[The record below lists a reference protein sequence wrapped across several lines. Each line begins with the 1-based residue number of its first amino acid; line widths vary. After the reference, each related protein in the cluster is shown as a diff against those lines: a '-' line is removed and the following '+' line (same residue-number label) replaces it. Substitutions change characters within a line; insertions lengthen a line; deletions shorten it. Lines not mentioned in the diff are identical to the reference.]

1 MKLRIF
7 AFVAAATLI
16 FALMILIR
24 IDAQEQK
31 GPQAEHHRYK
41 FADVGTFGGPV
52 NYLTNDN
59 TGTGSASGIVNG
71 RGTVVSGADT
81 SVTDPNFPNV
91 CLLCLADPLIV
102 HAFAWH
108 EGALT
113 DLGALPGVNS
123 SVANWISANGL
134 IVGISENGLIDPLLG
149 VPEVK
154 AVLWKDGE
162 VIDLGTLEGG
172 FESAAS
178 AVNSRGQV
186 AGTFLNTVPDP
197 FSPFGQAGTE
207 AHAFLWESGVMKDLG
222 TLGGPETVAYF
233 VNERGQVVGTSFT
246 SPTANP
252 ASGLPTL
259 DPFLWENGKMLDLG
273 TLGGT
278 SGTPNSLNNRGQ
290 VVGLSNLAGDQTA
303 HPFLWTKSGGIRDIG
318 TLGGI
323 FGQANWISEAG
334 EIVGFAS
341 IPGDQAFFAFLW
353 KEGVLTNLGAVD
365 GDACSNA
372 WNINSQSQIVGVS
385 AKTCAFAAGDRHAFL
400 WEHGRV
406 TDLNLFLPPGT
417 ALQQLTDAYN
427 INDRGEIVGLGVPP
441 GCDDEFACGRIF
453 VLIPCDDESGD
464 SDGCRDADLA
474 TSADKNSVASHSKTA
489 VATQTNLTPSEMK
502 DRIRALLSNRN
513 RRFRSFPLK

>member
-186 AGTFLNTVPDP
+186 AGTFLNTFPDP

-334 EIVGFAS
+334 EIVGLAS
-341 IPGDQAFFAFLW
+341 VPGDQAFFAFLW

>member
-1 MKLRIF
+1 
-7 AFVAAATLI
+7 
-16 FALMILIR
+16 
-24 IDAQEQK
+24 
-31 GPQAEHHRYK
+31 
-41 FADVGTFGGPV
+41 
-52 NYLTNDN
+52 
-59 TGTGSASGIVNG
+59 
-71 RGTVVSGADT
+71 
-81 SVTDPNFPNV
+81 
-91 CLLCLADPLIV
+91 V

-108 EGALT
+108 DGVLT
-113 DLGALPGVNS
+113 DLGALPGVNT
-123 SVANWISANGL
+123 SVANWISVNGL
-134 IVGISENGLIDPLLG
+134 IAGISENGLIDPLLG
-149 VPEVK
+149 VPEVR

-178 AVNSRGQV
+178 AVNRRGQV

-207 AHAFLWESGVMKDLG
+207 VHAFLWESGVMKDLG

-278 SGTPNSLNNRGQ
+278 SGTPNGLNNRGQ

-303 HPFLWTKSGGIRDIG
+303 HPFLWTKSGGIQDIG

-334 EIVGFAS
+334 EIVGLAS

-365 GDACSNA
+365 RDACSVA
-372 WNINSQSQIVGVS
+372 WGINSQSQIVGVS
-385 AKTCAFAAGDRHAFL
+385 AKTCAFAAADRHAFL
-400 WEHGRV
+400 WDGGNMI
-406 TDLNLFLPPGT
+406 DLNSFLPPG
-417 ALQQLTDAYN
+417 AVLQQLTDAYN

-453 VLIPCDDESGD
+453 VLIPCDDNHPSV
-464 SDGCRDADLA
+464 DGCDYSLVDGNATATGSAMPTMQTATTAKPVLSPDAIRQLMQA
-474 TSADKNSVASHSKTA
+474 ASRP
-489 VATQTNLTPSEMK
+489 NPW
-502 DRIRALLSNRN
+502 NRGLGAQ
-513 RRFRSFPLK
+513 SPK

>member
-1 MKLRIF
+1 
-7 AFVAAATLI
+7 
-16 FALMILIR
+16 
-24 IDAQEQK
+24 
-31 GPQAEHHRYK
+31 
-41 FADVGTFGGPV
+41 V

-59 TGTGSASGIVNG
+59 TGTGSASGVVNG

-91 CLLCLADPLIV
+91 CLLCPADPLIV

-108 EGALT
+108 EGVLT

-134 IVGISENGLIDPLLG
+134 IAGISENGLIDPLLG

-186 AGTFLNTVPDP
+186 AGTFLNTIPDP
-197 FSPFGQAGTE
+197 FSPFGPAGTE
-207 AHAFLWESGVMKDLG
+207 VHAFLWESGVMKDLG

-246 SPTANP
+246 SSTANP

-278 SGTPNSLNNRGQ
+278 SGTPNGLNNRGQ

-303 HPFLWTKSGGIRDIG
+303 HPFLWTKSGGMHDIG

-334 EIVGFAS
+334 EIVGLAS
-341 IPGDQAFFAFLW
+341 VPGDQAFFAFLW
-353 KEGVLTNLGAVD
+353 KDGVLTNLGAVEH
-365 GDACSNA
+365 DACSNA

-385 AKTCAFAAGDRHAFL
+385 AKTCAFAAAERHAFL
-400 WEHGRV
+400 WDGGHMI
-406 TDLNLFLPPGT
+406 DLNSFLPPGA

-453 VLIPCDDESGD
+453 VLIPCDDERSG
-464 SDGCRDADLA
+464 SDGCRDADLSA
-474 TSADKNSVASHSKTA
+474 SADKNSAASHSKATT
-489 VATQTNLTPSEMK
+489 ATQHNLAPGEIK
-502 DRIRALLSNRN
+502 DRIRALLTNRN
-513 RRFRSFPLK
+513 RRFRSFPPN